1 MKIEE
6 SSDAIYDQFVKALEI
21 RGLKQTQ
28 ERFTILREILEI
40 DIPFPIDFLRKQ
52 LLSNKYYVSRSTLY
66 NTLKLMEE
74 IGLVDKFFLNGKSY
88 YELHRVH
95 KNLYVIISQD
105 EKKDITLEEDL
116 EKFLISHVEK
126 KYNVALKGMKITFFQ
141 N

>member
-1 MKIEE
+1 MNMED

-40 DIPFPIDFLRKQ
+40 DIPFPIDLLRKQ
-52 LLSNKYYVSRSTLY
+52 LLLSKYYVSRSTLY

-74 IGLVDKFFLNGKSY
+74 VGLVDKFFLKGKSY
-88 YELHRVH
+88 YELHRAH
-95 KNLYVIISQD
+95 KNLYVIVNQD
-105 EKKDITLEEDL
+105 KKKEIALEEDL
-116 EKFLISHVEK
+116 EKFLISHIEK
-126 KYNVALKGMKITFFQ
+126 KYNVAIKGMKITFFQ